1 VDPTRLAC
9 FLLVVAAPLVLASC
23 GGRNNLAANERCH
36 EQIVVSL
43 APGVMRTDRVEDR
56 LQDDAEVKLEYLRS
70 TSPTLFVYSLSAK
83 GRDPGCT
90 HALSRLRQDSRVRFA
105 EPDLRRTV
113 NGFN

>member
-1 VDPTRLAC
+1 VDSTRLAS
-9 FLLVVAAPLVLASC
+9 FLLLVVASFVVASC
-23 GGRNNLAANERCH
+23 GGQKNIAANEKCH

-43 APGVMRTDRVEDR
+43 SPGVMRTDRVEDG
-56 LQDDAEVKLEYLRS
+56 LQDDAKVKLEYLRS

-83 GRDPGCT
+83 GRDPGCKL
-90 HALSRLRQDSRVRFA
+90 ALVRLRQDSRVRFA

>member
-9 FLLVVAAPLVLASC
+9 FLLVVAAPFALASC
-23 GGRNNLAANERCH
+23 GGRNNIAANERCH

-43 APGVMRTDRVEDR
+43 APGVARTDRVEDR

-83 GRDPGCT
+83 GRDPGCKR
-90 HALSRLRQDSRVRFA
+90 ALSRLRQDSRVRFA